1 MKRTEEQIKDL
12 LLEAIEARQIYTIR
26 KLRKELTKIK
36 QEKKQY
42 VLHLPNYKSDK

>member
-26 KLRKELTKIK
+26 KLRKQLKELQKEENK
-36 QEKKQY
+36 NH
-42 VLHLPNYKSDK
+42 VVKSQQ